1 MKKYLLV
8 ITMLCV
14 TTAILSQTKNNR
26 LSIAAGP
33 SIAMGSFGK
42 STLDDPD
49 AGIAKTGQYAQ
60 INFEHFF
67 TPSFAASATVFGQ
80 RNPLNTT
87 SLEKQYN
94 ANFYAPPLSSSIN
107 RLFQNWQFTKKSW
120 VSYGAL
126 VGVANQFPL
135 QKNGRLSFKLKTQ
148 AGLVFVNSP
157 ELYGECISDTTA
169 ASVTLTKG
177 SGKGFAYSFN
187 AGVTFQLNKKIHLLL
202 DLQYFGSSEIKL
214 GELTETFN
222 AVIHKNDPGNMQ
234 AWQYK
239 NWGPGTQTI
248 STLTPILGI
257 GISL

>member
-1 MKKYLLV
+1 MKKYLLA

-14 TTAILSQTKNNR
+14 TTATLSQTKNNR

-33 SIAMGSFGK
+33 SIAMGGFGK
-42 STLDDPD
+42 STLDNPD
-49 AGIAKTGQYAQ
+49 AGIAKTGQYVHV
-60 INFEHFF
+60 NFEHFF
-67 TPSFAASATVFGQ
+67 TPSFAASATLFGQ
-80 RNPLNTT
+80 RNPLNTG

-107 RLFQNWQFTKKSW
+107 RHFQNWQFNKKSW

-126 VGVANQFPL
+126 AGVANQFPL
-135 QKNGRLSFKLKTQ
+135 QKNGRLSFKIKTQ

-157 ELYGECISDTTA
+157 QLYGECISDTTA

-177 SGKGFAYSFN
+177 SGKDFAYSFS
-187 AGVTFQLNKKIHLLL
+187 AGILYRLNKRIHLLL
-202 DLQYFGSSEIKL
+202 DVQYFGSSEIKL

-239 NWGPGTQTI
+239 NWGPGSQTI

-257 GISL
+257 SISL